1 MVHFQDIPTG
11 YKGANHND
19 RVGEE
24 MVDVTQ
30 EVEQEIIAMSKPD
43 SEVRNQLR
51 V

>member
-1 MVHFQDIPTG
+1 MAHFQDIPTG

-30 EVEQEIIAMSKPD
+30 EVEQEIIATSRQD
-43 SEVRNQLR
+43 REVRNQVR